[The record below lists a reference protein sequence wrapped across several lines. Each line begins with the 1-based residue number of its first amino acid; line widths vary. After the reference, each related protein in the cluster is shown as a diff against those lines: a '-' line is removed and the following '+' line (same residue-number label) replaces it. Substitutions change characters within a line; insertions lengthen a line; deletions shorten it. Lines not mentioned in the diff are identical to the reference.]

1 MTPLFLLS
9 SLLLNKGTAFSNE
22 FFDFRPISPT
32 LDAEQRELVIDRALF
47 EEKLMGRNGSPL
59 EEETGEEGG
68 TSTLLLQ
75 KEGLVRKNSVM
86 SSLTANNLLLA
97 VKEKLARERNGS
109 GGSDVFAN
117 VLLGE
122 NTLGE
127 SKRFDLLLDFDDE
140 IVLRATQE
148 VLDVGGI
155 GRILVD
161 LFGLSAELYELSTMI
176 SLPGSARQ
184 TIHPDTP
191 WQNGGLM
198 TCFIAL
204 QDVGEEMGPT
214 VFFPKTHCEESHSI
228 IHDRIR
234 RDDWINKTEHKTCLL
249 SKGDSL
255 IFDSRTLHAGTSN
268 RSDGKDRVLFYFSF
282 RDVNN
287 LRRPSYLTNNTGS
300 LKSNLKGRRYNI
312 GEIMSL

>member
-32 LDAEQRELVIDRALF
+32 LDAERRELVIDRALF

-234 RDDWINKTEHKTCLL
+234 RDDWINKTEHKNCLL

-300 LKSNLKGRRYNI
+300 LKSKLKGRRYNI